1 MLKGDYGMAPEG
13 SVNRNTPLWDRHL
26 PVEERIDWLL
36 AHMTIGEKLDCM
48 SSRGTYS
55 EGTQAPVFAL
65 GGEAAHGVQGRNDQ
79 GKISPPDITTSF
91 PQPIGLSATWDP
103 DLLKKAGQV
112 VGREARVIHKRK
124 PEDGGLVRW
133 APTIDLERDP
143 RWGRNEE
150 AYGEDAVLTAET
162 AGAYV
167 RGMRGDDPFYIRVAS
182 LLKHFYANNTEDGRG
197 FKNATITPRNREELY
212 LEPFRRVIENSGAV
226 GVMTAYNK
234 INGLPGVLNPEVK
247 KILKE
252 KYGALY
258 CVGDGGA
265 MALVRNLHH
274 YTGNHS
280 DTIAKALHAGLD
292 NMLDNPDLVREA
304 AQEAYE
310 LGLLT
315 EKDLDE
321 SIRAS
326 MRVRIRLG
334 LYDREPGCP
343 YDGVTEDDICSE
355 ENRETALQVAREAV
369 VLLRNEPAAG
379 KAGLADAT
387 GKAGPADAAGAPL
400 LPLGKEERPA
410 LIGPLSDVWFQ
421 DWYCGEPPLKTTLR
435 EGLSQVTGQDF
446 SAFEG
451 YDRIRL
457 RCGDSYVCEKEDGTL
472 YLSPAVNAAAG
483 EADSAANAAA
493 EGKADSA
500 ASETGA
506 PAEFFLMDWGS
517 GNFTI
522 KSAATGLFWQTC
534 LPSTSGQIYNDG
546 EPGAVMAN
554 RTAPFDWFVME
565 RFFLQENADGTTTI
579 LSRFRAPVGVA
590 EDGRLKAILGESKE
604 NMPDGSDAMGFPEVK
619 PASFAIEIVE
629 DGAQKAAQIA
639 REAGKVIVAVG
650 CAPMICAKEEID
662 RRTLELPPQQEKLL
676 RTVLA
681 ANPNVI
687 LVMLCNYPYT
697 MHGLEKEI
705 PAIVWSATGAQEM
718 GLAVAENLTGAAAP
732 AGRLN
737 MTWYRSDEDLP
748 DIDDYDIIKGGRTY
762 RYFDGEVMY
771 PFGYGLTY
779 TEFAYTDLA
788 VTKTDAMRLLVT
800 LNVTNEGN
808 VTSDEVVQ
816 IYGCAPSSRVKK
828 PFRQLL
834 AFRRLKDVA
843 PGETR
848 EASFEID
855 ANEFRFYDTIGGKLM
870 VEAGDYGIYAG
881 RSSADDGFMET
892 VHIEGET
899 TGLRDLTQ
907 RIRAD
912 HFDDYENMELT
923 EGAYGFTAVRPLNTA
938 EEMTLVY
945 GACAFPEGAK
955 EARLLIRNE
964 DPAQIGLFADG
975 KRIGT
980 FTGATSEYVENTRYR
995 ENSLDEGTP
1004 RPKHWKAVWTEIAV
1018 PLTDVPSAGELT
1030 LKIKGALELLS
1041 LRMR

>member
-1 MLKGDYGMAPEG
+1 MTSEHGI
-13 SVNRNTPLWDRHL
+13 NRNTPLWDRHL
-26 PVEERIDWLL
+26 PMEERIDWLL
-36 AHMTIGEKLDCM
+36 AHMTLEDKLDCM
-48 SSRGTYS
+48 SSRGSYS
-55 EGTQAPVFAL
+55 EGAQAPIYAL

-103 DLLKKAGQV
+103 DLLKEAGKA

-124 PEDGGLVRW
+124 PESGGLVRW

-167 RGMRGDDPFYIRVAS
+167 RGMRGDDPFYIRTAA

-212 LEPFRRVIENSGAV
+212 LEPFRRVIEESGAV

-280 DTIAKALHAGLD
+280 DTLAKALHAGVD
-292 NMLDNPDLVREA
+292 NMLDDAALVRESA
-304 AQEAYE
+304 KEALE
-310 LGLLT
+310 LGLIT

-321 SIRAS
+321 SLRAS

-355 ENRETALQVAREAV
+355 ENREIALQVAREAV
-369 VLLRNEPAAG
+369 VLLKNDSTNEG
-379 KAGLADAT
+379 K
-387 GKAGPADAAGAPL
+387 PL
-400 LPLGKEERPA
+400 LPIGKTEHPA
-410 LIGPLSDVWFQ
+410 LIGPLSDVWYQ
-421 DWYCGEPPLKTTLR
+421 DWYCGEPPYKTTLR
-435 EGLSQVTGQDF
+435 EGLSEATDQVF
-446 SAFEG
+446 EAFEG

-457 RCGDSYVCEKEDGTL
+457 RCGDSYVCEKEDGAL
-472 YLSPAVNAAAG
+472 YLTKNAAEAG
-483 EADSAANAAA
+483 D
-493 EGKADSA
+493 
-500 ASETGA
+500 
-506 PAEFFLMDWGS
+506 FFLMDWGG

-565 RFFLQENADGTTTI
+565 RFFLQWNADGTTTI

-590 EDGRLKAILGESKE
+590 EDGRLQAILGESKE

-619 PASFAIEIVE
+619 PASFSIELVE
-629 DGAQKAAQIA
+629 SGALRAAQIA
-639 REAGKVIVAVG
+639 KEADKVIVAVG
-650 CAPMICAKEEID
+650 CSPMINAKEEID

-676 RTVLA
+676 RAVLA

-697 MHGLEKEI
+697 MHGLEKDI
-705 PAIVWSATGAQEM
+705 PAIVWSAGGAQEM
-718 GLAVAENLTGAAAP
+718 GLAIAENLTGAAAP

-737 MTWYRSDEDLP
+737 MTWYKSDEYLP

-771 PFGYGLTY
+771 PFGHGLTY
-779 TEFAYTDLA
+779 TEFSYSDLA
-788 VTKTDAMRLLVT
+788 VEQTDAMQFRVT
-800 LNVTNEGN
+800 LNVTNEGDT
-808 VTSDEVVQ
+808 TSDEVVQ
-816 IYGCAPSSRVKK
+816 VYGRAPSSRVKK

-834 AFRRLKDVA
+834 TFKRLKDVA

-848 EASFEID
+848 KVSLAFS

-870 VEAGDYGIYAG
+870 VETGDYVIYAG
-881 RSSADDGFMET
+881 RSSADDALAA
-892 VHIEGET
+892 VIHVEGET

-923 EGAYGFTAVRPLNTA
+923 EGAYGFTAVRPKNAA

-945 GACAFPEGAK
+945 GSCAFPEGAK
-955 EARLLIRNE
+955 EARLLILNE

-975 KRIGT
+975 QPIGS

-1004 RPKHWKAVWTEIAV
+1004 RPRHWKAVWTEIAI
-1018 PLTDVPSAGELT
+1018 PLSDVPATGELT
-1030 LKIKGALELLS
+1030 LKVKGTLELLS